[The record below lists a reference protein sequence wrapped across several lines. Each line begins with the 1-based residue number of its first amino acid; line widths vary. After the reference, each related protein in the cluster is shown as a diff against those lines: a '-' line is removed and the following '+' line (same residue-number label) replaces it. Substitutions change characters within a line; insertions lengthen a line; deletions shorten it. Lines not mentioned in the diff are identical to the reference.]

1 MIYVNKLLPLV
12 ASPLFLVLVLVLW
25 GIVFKQKLIGLL
37 GVGILVTC
45 SLPLVSQKLIAY
57 LEKDYV
63 ARSPQKVSTADAIVV
78 LSGMVRTIEG
88 TDGLVYE
95 WGEASDRIFAGIALF
110 SASKAPQLILTGGK
124 LPWSVGVPEGVYLK
138 KIATNNG
145 VPTLSI
151 QITENVQN
159 TDEEARAV
167 AKLMTKKDPKVILVT
182 SAFHMPRA
190 QKVFEAAGLSV
201 FPFAVDFLS
210 DAYNSTIM
218 DLIPNAG
225 AFQKTSFFIREMFGR
240 LYYHLK
246 Y

>member
-95 WGEASDRIFAGIALF
+95 MG
-110 SASKAPQLILTGGK
+110 
-124 LPWSVGVPEGVYLK
+124 
-138 KIATNNG
+138 
-145 VPTLSI
+145 
-151 QITENVQN
+151 
-159 TDEEARAV
+159 
-167 AKLMTKKDPKVILVT
+167 
-182 SAFHMPRA
+182 
-190 QKVFEAAGLSV
+190 
-201 FPFAVDFLS
+201 
-210 DAYNSTIM
+210 
-218 DLIPNAG
+218 
-225 AFQKTSFFIREMFGR
+225 
-240 LYYHLK
+240 
-246 Y
+246 